1 MVKPETE
8 ERVIDLT
15 RYLPG
20 FLREVEELSQTARAE
35 ETETGRLYGKMDQ
48 TWNTGFIR
56 TADLQGIKRWEALL
70 GIKPYSGDTLEER
83 RSAVLSRW
91 NQQLP
96 YSLARLKERLDAS
109 VGHPNYEL
117 DVRYHLYE
125 LELVLIDQAY
135 RTMRETHDMTKA
147 MIPANLLLIFAGKFP
162 VEIPVDIH
170 YTGRLELQSEYHA
183 RYNRKFLI
191 LDGTWGLDGT
201 YKLNGYKELTD
212 IDLYPLALT
221 VRGGYN
227 TAPDTSADVS
237 CRSGT
242 EVAAGTESAVEIS
255 GSVFSPTATES
266 RSRTGSK
273 VTAGPGADLVLTVEK
288 DLWYLDGNY
297 LLDGTKLL
305 DAEIIRYE

>member
-1 MVKPETE
+1 MVKQETE
-8 ERVIDLT
+8 GRVIDLT

-20 FLREVEELSQTARAE
+20 FLREVEELNQAARAE
-35 ETETGRLYGKMDQ
+35 EAEVERLYTRMDQ
-48 TWNTGFIR
+48 MWNAGFIR

-96 YSLARLKERLDAS
+96 YSLARLKERLDAA
-109 VGHPNYEL
+109 VGRPNYEL
-117 DVRYHLYE
+117 DVRYGRYE
-125 LELVLIDQAY
+125 LELILIDQAY
-135 RTMRETHDMTKA
+135 RVMQETRDMTKA

-162 VEIPVDIH
+162 VTIPVDIR
-170 YTGRLELQSEYHA
+170 YGSRLELQSEYHA
-183 RYNRKFLI
+183 RHNRKFLI
-191 LDGTWGLDGT
+191 LDGTWELDGT
-201 YKLNGYKELTD
+201 YKMNGYKELTD

-221 VRGGYN
+221 VRGGYSVSV
-227 TAPDTSADVS
+227 DSSA
-237 CRSGT
+237 
-242 EVAAGTESAVEIS
+242 AATCLAGISVPAENESAV
-255 GSVFSPTATES
+255 SVLASAPESSTTA
-266 RSRTGSK
+266 SRTRMRDS
-273 VTAGPGADLVLTVEK
+273 VVAVPTMDMVLTVEK